1 MQDWWHC
8 WCLYNCSHE
17 SSWNLC
23 LKMAADHFAIDF
35 TQTYVWVSV
44 YPASVHTA
52 IYNTTSNFPT
62 NYTTSRLSQTGTFP
76 SQLTFRLLCV
86 CIWTFGVG
94 SWIKYYPSQMSF
106 NEAQR
111 WTRLHCITSWPS
123 AGFNW
128 IHFQSVSGGIEAVIL
143 SFSCPSSSRWALSHC
158 RAYIAASLSNKTSRC
173 LASLSQSEAQNQYLS
188 LDSSSPPEST
198 WFSWCALR
206 TGQSSSLFHTSSL
219 SSASCRK
226 SGENKFLV
234 GFAAILSDQCLE
246 KGSHFRELR
255 CVLLVSASIFPSI
268 RTALTAAAQFRRR
281 LVGTC
286 MCILSHWC
294 L

>member
-1 MQDWWHC
+1 
-8 WCLYNCSHE
+8 
-17 SSWNLC
+17 
-23 LKMAADHFAIDF
+23 MAADHFAIDF
-35 TQTYVWVSV
+35 TQTYVWVSIS
-44 YPASVHTA
+44 PESVHTA
-52 IYNTTSNFPT
+52 IYTTSNFLT
-62 NYTTSRLSQTGTFP
+62 NYTTSRLCQTGTFP

-128 IHFQSVSGGIEAVIL
+128 IHFQSIEAVIL

-188 LDSSSPPEST
+188 LDSSSPLGFLGVPWERDKVALSSTRLRYHRLHTERAGKINSWWGLLLSYQISVWRREATSES
-198 WFSWCALR
+198 WGGFCSSQPQFPPDL
-206 TGQSSSLFHTSSL
+206 QSSDST
-219 SSASCRK
+219 R
-226 SGENKFLV
+226 SGTV
-234 GFAAILSDQCLE
+234 
-246 KGSHFRELR
+246 
-255 CVLLVSASIFPSI
+255 
-268 RTALTAAAQFRRR
+268 
-281 LVGTC
+281 
-286 MCILSHWC
+286 
-294 L
+294 